1 MTAAEAAPSTA
12 LPTSLACAGCGLRIP
27 DDAPLAFAC
36 PWARPGDDVDHV
48 LVRRLAASAGHFA
61 VDTAAD
67 NPFVRWRTR
76 FHAYHRARALGWSD
90 ARYRRL
96 VERLDERVC
105 RVDGRGFRITPFA
118 RADGLSDALGFAA
131 AGGVWVKDETGNVS
145 GSHKARHLFGT
156 LLELTV
162 EEARGALRL
171 EEARGAAPVE
181 AEARGAPR
189 RDKPRPAAERPPLAI
204 ASCGN
209 AALAAAVVARAAQ
222 RRLDVFVPSD
232 ADPVVVDRLRA
243 LGANLTA
250 CERQP
255 GVAGDPTYA
264 ALLRA
269 LDSGAVP
276 FTCQGNLNG
285 LAIEGGATLGWELAA
300 AVGAPGGPPRIDRLV
315 VQVGGGALLSGVVAG
330 LAEGAPPGFR
340 PPRVHAVQPAAVH
353 PLARAFEL
361 LQARVAA
368 GEPLAAALAEASR
381 HRSEFMWPWETE
393 PHSVAHGIIDDETY
407 DWRACVEAM
416 LASGGDP
423 LIVTESTL
431 LEANALAR
439 STTGIDVDQTGSA
452 GLAGLLDLVRNRAIG
467 PAETAVVL
475 FTGAVRHPPAAAP
488 TESGVASAGQRRPRS
503 PTAASGG
510 T

>member
-1 MTAAEAAPSTA
+1 MTAAVAVPSAA
-12 LPTSLACAGCGLRIP
+12 LPTSLACAGCGLRVP

-36 PWARPGDDVDHV
+36 PGARPGDDVDHV
-48 LVRRLAASAGHFA
+48 LVRRLAASAGQLPS
-61 VDTAAD
+61 DAATD
-67 NPFVRWRTR
+67 NPFVRWRSR

-90 ARYRRL
+90 DRYRHF

-105 RVDGRGFRITPFA
+105 DVDGRGFRITPFV
-118 RADGLSDALGFAA
+118 RANALSEALGFATT
-131 AGGVWVKDETGNVS
+131 GGVWVKDETGNVS

-162 EEARGALRL
+162 EEARDA
-171 EEARGAAPVE
+171 AR
-181 AEARGAPR
+181 RGRQRSAT
-189 RDKPRPAAERPPLAI
+189 ERPRLAI

-209 AALAAAVVARAAQ
+209 AALAAAVVARAAG
-222 RRLDVFVPSD
+222 RPLDVFVPPG

-243 LGANLTA
+243 LGANLA
-250 CERQP
+250 VCERQP
-255 GVAGDPTYA
+255 GVTGDPTYA

-269 LDSGAVP
+269 LDGGAIP

-300 AVGAPGGPPRIDRLV
+300 AVGAPDGPPRIDRLI
-315 VQVGGGALLSGVVAG
+315 VQVGGGALLSAVVAG
-330 LAEGAPPGFR
+330 LAEGAPTGF
-340 PPRVHAVQPAAVH
+340 PQPRVHAVQPAAVH

-361 LQARVAA
+361 LRARVAA
-368 GEPLAAALAEASR
+368 GEPPAVALGEAAR
-381 HRSEFMWPWETE
+381 HRGEFMWPWETE

-407 DWRACVEAM
+407 DWRACIEAM
-416 LASGGDP
+416 LASGGEP
-423 LIVTESTL
+423 IIVAESTL
-431 LEANALAR
+431 LEANAMAR
-439 STTGIDVDQTGSA
+439 STTGIDVDPTGSA
-452 GLAGLLDLVRNRAIG
+452 GLAGLLDLVRSRAIG

-475 FTGAVRHPPAAAP
+475 FTGAVRRPPAAAP
-488 TESGVASAGQRRPRS
+488 IQSGVAGAGQRGPRS